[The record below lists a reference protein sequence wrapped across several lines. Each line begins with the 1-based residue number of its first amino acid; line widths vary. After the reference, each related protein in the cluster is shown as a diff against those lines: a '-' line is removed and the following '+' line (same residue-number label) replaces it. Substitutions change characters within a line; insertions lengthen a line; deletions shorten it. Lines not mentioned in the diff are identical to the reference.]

1 MADIH
6 PFKAWRPK
14 ADRVKKIACVPYDVI
29 DTDEAREL
37 AEGLPDSY
45 LHVIRPEID
54 LPEDVNIYDDR
65 VYQKGAENLKAMM
78 SDGRLVQE
86 ETPSLYI
93 YRLTMDGRDQTG
105 LFTCVSVAD
114 YDNDVILKHEHT
126 RHDKEKDRTRH
137 ILTQE
142 AHAEPVMFAYRDVDE
157 INRLTGAVMNNSD
170 PLYNFTADDG
180 IHHTI
185 WKVEDTQA
193 WVDQFQSVSNLYV
206 ADGHHRCKSASL
218 AAAENKKKNPQ
229 HTGNEEYNFFPAVLF
244 PMGQMHIMA
253 YNRVV
258 YSIPDDF
265 SNTLKKRFDLKPTDH
280 QEPAKKGH
288 VCVYLDHQWYNL
300 KLPVKENATAVE
312 SLDAYRLQNYLLEP
326 VLGITD
332 PRSDKNISFVGG
344 IRGTKE
350 LVRLVDSGKASVAF
364 SMYPTSIGELADV
377 SDAGLL
383 MPPKS
388 TWFEPKL
395 RSGLLVHTF

>member
-1 MADIH
+1 MAIIH

-14 ADRVKKIACVPYDVI
+14 SDKVKEIACVPYDVI
-29 DTDEAREL
+29 NTEEAREL
-37 AEGLPDSY
+37 ADGLPDSY

-54 LPEDVNIYDDR
+54 LPEDIDIYDDR
-65 VYQKGAENLKAMM
+65 VYEQGAKNLQAMM

-86 ETPSLYI
+86 DTPSLYV

-105 LFTCVSVAD
+105 LFTCVSVQD
-114 YDNDVILKHEHT
+114 YDDDVILKHEQT

-137 ILTQE
+137 ILTQQ
-142 AHAEPVMFAYRDVDE
+142 AHAEPVMLAYRDVDE
-157 INRLTGAVMNNSD
+157 INRLTTVIMND
-170 PLYNFTADDG
+170 QEPIYDFTANDG

-185 WKVEDTQA
+185 WKVDDTDA
-193 WVDQFQSVSNLYV
+193 WVEHFKSVPNLYV
-206 ADGHHRCKSASL
+206 ADGHHRCKSASI
-218 AAAENKKKNPQ
+218 AATEKKKSNDS
-229 HTGNEEYNFFPAVLF
+229 HSGEEEYNFFPAVLF

-258 YSIPDDF
+258 HKIPNNFLD
-265 SNTLKKRFDLKPTDH
+265 TLRQHFDLKPTDQ
-280 QEPAKKGH
+280 QEPMKKGH
-288 VCVYLDHQWYNL
+288 VSIYFDNKWYDL
-300 KLPVKENATAVE
+300 ELPVKENATAVE
-312 SLDAYRLQNYLLEP
+312 SLDVYRLQNFLLEP
-326 VLGITD
+326 LLSITD

-350 LVRLVDSGKASVAF
+350 LVRLVDSGKASIAF
-364 SMYPTSIGELADV
+364 SMYPTSIEELADV

>member
-1 MADIH
+1 MAIIH

-14 ADRVKKIACVPYDVI
+14 ADQVKEIACVPYDVI
-29 DTDEAREL
+29 NTEEAREL
-37 AEGLPDSY
+37 ADGHPDSY

-54 LPEDVNIYDDR
+54 LPDDVDIYDDR
-65 VYQKGAENLKAMM
+65 VYEQGKNNLQAMM
-78 SDGRLVQE
+78 SDGRLGQE
-86 ETPSLYI
+86 DAPSLYI

-105 LFTCVSVAD
+105 LFTCVSVQD
-114 YDNDVILKHEHT
+114 YDDDIILKHEQT

-142 AHAEPVMFAYRDVDE
+142 AHAEPVMLAYRDVDE
-157 INRLTGAVMNNSD
+157 INRLTASIMNDED
-170 PLYNFTADDG
+170 PIYDFTADDG

-185 WKVEDTQA
+185 WKVEDTDS
-193 WVDQFQSVSNLYV
+193 WIRQFESVPNLYV

-218 AAAENKKKNPQ
+218 AAAEKKHNNAR

-258 YSIPDDF
+258 HNIPDDF
-265 SNTLKKRFDLKPTDH
+265 FETLQQRFHLQPTD
-280 QEPAKKGH
+280 QQAPSDKGH
-288 VCVYLDHQWYNL
+288 VSVYFDKKWYDL
-300 KLPVKENATAVE
+300 KLPIDEHATAVQ
-312 SLDAYRLQNYLLEP
+312 SLDVYRLQNFLLEP
-326 VLGITD
+326 LLGITD

-350 LVRLVDSGKASVAF
+350 LMHLVDSGKASVAF
-364 SMYPTSIGELADV
+364 SMYPTSIEELADV